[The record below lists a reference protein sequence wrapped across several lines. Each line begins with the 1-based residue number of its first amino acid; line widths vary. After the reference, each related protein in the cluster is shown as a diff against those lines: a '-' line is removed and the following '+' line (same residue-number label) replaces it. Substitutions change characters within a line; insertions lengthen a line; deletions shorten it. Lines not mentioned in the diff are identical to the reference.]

1 MISSTFNSGRS
12 ITGASNLEKAFKLNF
27 ERLKAGLVL
36 FSGPDI
42 DASRTQKQHSDC
54 APYAAG
60 LAGVTAVYRCIDQ
73 LLAVHP
79 RRNAVGRRCPHHA
92 TLMPAI
98 TWACCSS
105 PPASDPMRWRSSK
118 PFCDTTPITPRHDA
132 LAAALYESG
141 RFTEAVAEFTQ
152 TMRLNPNWA
161 GVRDNLK
168 LARRAAGITK

>member
-1 MISSTFNSGRS
+1 
-12 ITGASNLEKAFKLNF
+12 
-27 ERLKAGLVL
+27 
-36 FSGPDI
+36 
-42 DASRTQKQHSDC
+42 
-54 APYAAG
+54 
-60 LAGVTAVYRCIDQ
+60 
-73 LLAVHP
+73 P

-168 LARRAAGITK
+168 LARRAAGITKKLQPISFPHRLHRARIVRPMKFQFVGEGAG